1 VSLAVAKKIL
11 GYLILIR
18 YTVLHIESR
27 NNNHQEDIEVV
38 AGTAGS
44 IEEDIDDIVGSIAED
59 IDIVDTAGTA
69 GTAGTDIVR

>member
-11 GYLILIR
+11 DYSILIR
-18 YTVLHIESR
+18 YTGLHIESR

-38 AGTAGS
+38 AGTADS
-44 IEEDIDDIVGSIAED
+44 IVEDTDV
-59 IDIVDTAGTA
+59 VDTA